1 MRKLQKT
8 LGRRK
13 ATIKTGKH
21 PFPNY
26 KISVHGFG
34 QKIKK
39 LKKKGIICDANTL
52 HCGTSAQ
59 NFNQPFPGSVSIVV
73 ERVCFAD
80 YGAFEMCI
88 LLFQNCYPSQFAL
101 AYNFQNSFLE
111 ISYKILNF

>member
-1 MRKLQKT
+1 MRKLRKT

-21 PFPNY
+21 PVPNN

-39 LKKKGIICDANTL
+39 LKKKGIICVANTL
-52 HCGTSAQ
+52 HFGSAQ
-59 NFNQPFPGSVSIVV
+59 NFNQPFPGSPLSLNVSVSQIMARLRFV
-73 ERVCFAD
+73 FF
-80 YGAFEMCI
+80 YFKI
-88 LLFQNCYPSQFAL
+88 CYPSQFSLAL
-101 AYNFQNSFLE
+101 QFQTSVLE